1 MRHLSKIGIAVA
13 VAVSAFVANVGPST
27 AAVAPQGL
35 ARGTTTVT
43 LDQGTIGAVVGLG
56 LTPAAVEPG
65 VLGTDGGELLAA
77 FPIVGNM
84 RGGVIKHT
92 GGLSLSAGGDVLTL
106 TNYAIDL
113 RDPMHPVLRAM
124 AAWNGDELGQIVLF
138 DLGAAPA
145 GFSCGGVA
153 ASLSLD
159 AEAAGALHALF
170 GAPNLTGTH
179 FGTACVVPR

>member
-1 MRHLSKIGIAVA
+1 MRHISRLGLVVAVA
-13 VAVSAFVANVGPST
+13 VAAFVASVGPSA

-43 LDQGTIGAVVGLG
+43 LDQRTIGAVVGLG
-56 LTPAAVEPG
+56 LTPAPVKPG
-65 VLGTDGGELLAA
+65 VLGTDGGDLLAA
-77 FPIVGNM
+77 FPIVGNLK
-84 RGGVIKHT
+84 GGVIKHT

-113 RDPMHPVLRAM
+113 NDSVLRAT
-124 AAWNGDELGQIVLF
+124 ATWNGDELGQIVLF

-145 GFSCGGVA
+145 GFACGGVA

-159 AEAAGALHALF
+159 PEAAGALHALF

>member
-1 MRHLSKIGIAVA
+1 MRTVSRLGIAVA
-13 VAVSAFVANVGPST
+13 VAVSAFVASVGAS
-27 AAVAPQGL
+27 AATVAPQGH

-56 LTPAAVEPG
+56 LTPAAVKPG
-65 VLGTDGGELLAA
+65 MLGTDGGDLLAA
-77 FPIVGNM
+77 FPIVGNLKS
-84 RGGVIKHT
+84 GVIKHT
-92 GGLSLSAGGDVLTL
+92 GGLSLSAGGDVLAL

-113 RDPMHPVLRAM
+113 RDPRHPVLRAM
-124 AAWNGDELGQIVLF
+124 ATWNGDELGRIVLF

-145 GFSCGGVA
+145 GFACGGVA

-159 AEAAGALHALF
+159 AEAAGALHVLF
-170 GAPNLTGTH
+170 GAPNLTGAH